1 MDLKQNIWLFKLSP
15 SILSHVELSNNLHA
29 REWIRCTGFIYI
41 GSLSVYH
48 LTAKM
53 DPIMQSACFSE
64 IDTLSTS
71 DPWLALIGGIRPSF

>member
-1 MDLKQNIWLFKLSP
+1 MSN
-15 SILSHVELSNNLHA
+15 LSNNLHA
-29 REWIRCTGFIYI
+29 REWIRCTGPIYM

-53 DPIMQSACFSE
+53 DPIMQSAYFSE

-71 DPWLALIGGIRPSF
+71 DPWLTLIGGIRPSF